1 MSKKVGRLDNKV
13 AMITGAGSGMGLAT
27 VRLFANEGAKVAMVD
42 RDLSQAERTL
52 SPEHGSELL
61 SIRADV
67 TKSTQV
73 KEAVESVIRRFG
85 RLDVLFCCAG
95 IVSFGNVVT
104 LTEEEW
110 DNVIDT
116 NLKSMFL
123 CTKYVIPHMIS
134 QGGGSIVNMSSVSGL
149 VTGPDEAAYDA
160 SKAGIIMLTK
170 AIAVD
175 FGLKGIRANCI
186 CPAST
191 DTPFLRRYAEL
202 TPDPQKFL
210 DETAKMNVAIRRLI
224 TPEEVANLAL
234 YLASDESS
242 AVTGTSI
249 IIDGGYTSI

>member
-1 MSKKVGRLDNKV
+1 
-13 AMITGAGSGMGLAT
+13 MITGGGSGMGLASAL
-27 VRLFANEGAKVAMVD
+27 LFAKEGAKVAIVD
-42 RDLSQAERTL
+42 LDPSRAEPV
-52 SPEHGSELL
+52 SNGSEMI
-61 SIRADV
+61 SIKADV
-67 TKSTQV
+67 TKSSQV
-73 KEAVESVIRRFG
+73 KEAVESVIQRFR
-85 RLDVLFCCAG
+85 RLDVLFCSAG
-95 IVSFGNVVT
+95 IVSYGNVVT
-104 LTEEEW
+104 LTEDEW
-110 DNVIDT
+110 DKVIDT

-123 CTKYVIPHMIS
+123 CAKHTIPYMVN
-134 QGGGSIVNMSSVSGL
+134 QGGGSIVNMSSVSGF

-175 FGLKGIRANCI
+175 FGNKGIRANCI

-210 DETAKMNVAIRRLI
+210 DETAKMNVAIGRLI
-224 TPEEVANLAL
+224 KPEEVANLAV
-234 YLASDESS
+234 YLASDESR